1 MSAAQST
8 KQTTPLTKPQT
19 QTQSQADQ
27 RPKPQSA
34 RQPEQRAEPH
44 APAEAAWSTDAERW
58 QAVAARD
65 TGADGAFFYAVRT
78 TGVFCRPSCASRLP
92 LRENIEFF
100 AAADAA
106 RAAGYRECK
115 RCRPGGLPRELEVVR
130 RACAALDADPQQRLT
145 LAQLSDAVHL
155 SPFHLQRL
163 FKRVLGVSPRQYQ
176 AARRGAVLR
185 DALGEGADVTRAS
198 ADAGF
203 GSSSRLY
210 HSVPGELGMAP
221 SAYRRKGAGRTIRY
235 GCAPTPLGRVLVA
248 ATEKGICR
256 IAFDDDDKALV
267 GALQSDFA
275 NAQCVE
281 DNAAVAPFVA
291 QIDAYL
297 HGRRDRFDLP
307 LDIAPTAFQQR
318 VWDALQRIPYGETR
332 SYTQIAQTLGTPQAV
347 RAVASACASNPV
359 ALAIPCHRVVQKG
372 GSLAGYR
379 WGLTRKAALIDA
391 EARAGEIGHAESC
404 PAPAASPSGAGD
416 RDERQ
421 DRPSHPSRPS
431 PMNHSDRVDRSES
444 ADHAD
449 RTHRAGS
456 RRTDT
461 PETAA

>member
-1 MSAAQST
+1 MSAV
-8 KQTTPLTKPQT
+8 PNRKP
-19 QTQSQADQ
+19 S
-27 RPKPQSA
+27 RPGNPA
-34 RQPEQRAEPH
+34 AAPH
-44 APAEAAWSTDAERW
+44 GTWASDAERW
-58 QAVAARD
+58 QAVTSRDAR
-65 TGADGAFFYAVRT
+65 ADGAFFYAVRT

-100 AAADAA
+100 ADADGA

-115 RCRPGGLPRELEVVR
+115 RCRPGGLPRELEIVR
-130 RACAALDADPQQRLT
+130 RACAALDAEPQERLT
-145 LAQLSDAVHL
+145 LAQLGDAVHL

-221 SAYRRKGAGRTIRY
+221 SAYRRKGAGLTIRY
-235 GCAPTPLGRVLVA
+235 ACAPTPLGFVLIA

-256 IAFDDDDKALV
+256 IAFGDDAPMLAAALT
-267 GALQSDFA
+267 ADFA
-275 NAQCVE
+275 NARCI
-281 DNAAVAPFVA
+281 DDAAAVAPFVA

-297 HGRRDRFDLP
+297 HGRRERFDLP
-307 LDIAPTAFQQR
+307 LDIAATAFQQR

-332 SYTQIAQTLGTPQAV
+332 SYTQIAQTLGAPRAV

-359 ALAIPCHRVVQKG
+359 ALAIPCHRVVQKS

-379 WGLTRKAALIDA
+379 WGLERKAALLDA
-391 EARAGEIGHAESC
+391 EARAGEIAHAAHAEDGQ
-404 PAPAASPSGAGD
+404 A
-416 RDERQ
+416 
-421 DRPSHPSRPS
+421 
-431 PMNHSDRVDRSES
+431 
-444 ADHAD
+444 
-449 RTHRAGS
+449 S
-456 RRTDT
+456 RRAPRDTKGIKRTRSTPNRANT